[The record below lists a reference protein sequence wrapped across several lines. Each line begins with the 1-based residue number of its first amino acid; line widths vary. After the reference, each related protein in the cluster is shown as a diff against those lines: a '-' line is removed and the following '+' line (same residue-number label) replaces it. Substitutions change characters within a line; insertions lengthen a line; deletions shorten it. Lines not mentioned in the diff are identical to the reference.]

1 MEDLNQL
8 SRSRTGD
15 WARMVNPSGAP
26 SSLPSLS
33 ITALSVRD
41 CNEVDVAALGV
52 YLVDIYA
59 ANMPLKQ
66 CMVFRSECKFG
77 DNISGDKSDTTQVHV
92 IAVRS

>member
-1 MEDLNQL
+1 
-8 SRSRTGD
+8 
-15 WARMVNPSGAP
+15 MVNPSGAP

-52 YLVDIYA
+52 YPVDIYA

-77 DNISGDKSDTTQVHV
+77 DNIKSDTTQVHV